1 MRELHVV
8 ILEGFIF
15 RRWPI
20 NVQYAVIFE
29 ECKFCGFHSDFTV
42 PKIFIFKSF
51 SLSGHIP

>member
-51 SLSGHIP
+51 SLSGHSP